1 MLWEPEEHINLNTN
15 VLVVMAEFQN
25 GNKEDTGRLL
35 YERSSDYT

>member
-25 GNKEDTGRLL
+25 GNKEDIGRLL

>member
-25 GNKEDTGRLL
+25 GNKEDIGRLL
-35 YERSSDYT
+35 YERFSDYT